1 MLCRSANNQRIKLST
16 SQTSGLVTDIAGLS
30 ELVGKHAGYTQWHEM
45 EQARVNQFADATD
58 DHQYIHVDPERAKDS
73 PFGGTIAHGYLT
85 LSLLAPIIGELV
97 KVTDATTGV
106 NYGLD
111 RVRFPAP
118 LPVGAQ
124 WRGGAEILEVDE
136 IAGGVQMK
144 IRATVEVKGTEKP
157 ALVADALI
165 RLYR

>member
-1 MLCRSANNQRIKLST
+1 VST
-16 SQTSGLVTDIAGLS
+16 SETSGLVTDMAGLS
-30 ELVGKHAGYTQWHEM
+30 ELVGQHVGYTSWREM
-45 EQARVNQFADATD
+45 DQERVNLFADATD
-58 DHQYIHVDPERAKDS
+58 DHQYIHVDVERAKES

-85 LSLLAPIIGELV
+85 LSLLAPVIGELV
-97 KVTDATTGV
+97 QVTDAATGI

-124 WRGGAEILEVDE
+124 WRGGVELLEVSE
-136 IAGGVQMK
+136 IGGGVQIK
-144 IRATVEVKGTEKP
+144 VRATIEVKGSEKP
-157 ALVADALI
+157 SLVAEALI

>member
-1 MLCRSANNQRIKLST
+1 MST
-16 SQTSGLVTDIAGLS
+16 SETSGLVTDMAGLS
-30 ELVGKHAGYTQWHEM
+30 ELVGQHVGYTSWREM
-45 EQARVNQFADATD
+45 EQERVNLFADATD
-58 DHQYIHVDPERAKDS
+58 DHQYIHVDVERAKES

-97 KVTDATTGV
+97 QVTDATTGI

-124 WRGGAEILEVDE
+124 WRGGVELLEVGE
-136 IAGGVQMK
+136 IGGGVQIK
-144 IRATVEVKGTEKP
+144 VRATIEVKGSEKP
-157 ALVADALI
+157 TLVAEALI